1 MSANDQFPHS
11 GIIIAGQDEE
21 IDTMGKLTNSV
32 LDDIFY
38 NIIHDMVLQ
47 THREEKIAKACSA
60 AIAIEQKVAETN
72 PDSIDDPTNSWNT
85 NQIIETDAAKWENKE
100 VFLKGNP
107 LELVEEII
115 CAKCGLPRL
124 LQPTDGV
131 GAKKPPPGKE
141 FCKKK
146 PFIEKPWHDVY
157 GQTYVPEG
165 PGRGKKKKD
174 MINPLLQQQKEG
186 TPNSQDGEDEGPAKP
201 ISFPHAK
208 CHNCNTFLPIKR
220 MNNHM
225 VKCIGGGG
233 RDSARA
239 AAFKINGNGL
249 GTGNNSQNGTPP
261 LSRQA
266 TPQPNGGKRVSPNK
280 REAADDPDFESDSPQ
295 KKKKFLKKPGSSGGI
310 ILKNKLKTPK
320 MTKTPSQL
328 SSSNLSFEHKRP
340 DSDDDNDSGDDDR
353 DGEYGRRTSIEPK
366 KKMLVNKAGSGI
378 VKKNKDGGGLGIAGL
393 SDKKKKKLLLGR
405 PGSGSSTPV
414 LKPGSLPM
422 DEDRERERKKIKNGN
437 GSGTLSAHKRDRE
450 RERERERDRDWGAD
464 EKSESSQTLSSPN

>member
-1 MSANDQFPHS
+1 MSANDQFPQS

-38 NIIHDMVLQ
+38 NIIHDIVLQ

-72 PDSIDDPTNSWNT
+72 PDSIDDPTSWNT

-107 LELVEEII
+107 LELVDEII

-266 TPQPNGGKRVSPNK
+266 TPQPNGGKRGSPNK

-310 ILKNKLKTPK
+310 ILKNKLKAQK
-320 MTKTPSQL
+320 ITKTPSQL

-366 KKMLVNKAGSGI
+366 KKMLVNKTGAGI